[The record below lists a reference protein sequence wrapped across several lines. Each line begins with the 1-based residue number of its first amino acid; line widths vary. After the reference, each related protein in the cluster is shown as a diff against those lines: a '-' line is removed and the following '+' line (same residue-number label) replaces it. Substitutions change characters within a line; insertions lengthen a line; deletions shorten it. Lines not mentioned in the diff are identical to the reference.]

1 MQYSLRKRLD
11 FRTNDEGENMW
22 GNKQAQPLT
31 QGSAAAPKPSAPASP
46 MTAGV
51 ARLGSSFHVKG
62 EISGAEDLQIDGT
75 VEGQISLSGHRL
87 TVGSSAQLTSE
98 VNAREVVVYG
108 MLSGNVHAASR
119 VEIKRDGGIVGNLT
133 TAGIVIE
140 DGAHFKGH
148 IDIANSG
155 KPSERGRNDLSA
167 RPPAPANEPALVGA
181 ADKSSPYG
189 RL

>member
-1 MQYSLRKRLD
+1 
-11 FRTNDEGENMW
+11 MW
-22 GNKQAQPLT
+22 GTKQTQLPT
-31 QGSAAAPKPSAPASP
+31 QGAAAAPNKPSAPISP
-46 MTAGV
+46 MTAHDGV

-62 EISGAEDLQIDGT
+62 EISGTEDLQIDGT

-98 VNAREVVVYG
+98 VNAREVIVYG
-108 MLSGNVHAASR
+108 MLNGNVHAASR

-140 DGAHFKGH
+140 DGAHFRGH
-148 IDIANSG
+148 IDIANSS
-155 KPSERGRNDLSA
+155 KPSEKGRNDFSA
-167 RPPAPANEPALVGA
+167 RPPAKEPALVGA
-181 ADKSSPYG
+181 ANPSWPDG

>member
-1 MQYSLRKRLD
+1 
-11 FRTNDEGENMW
+11 MW
-22 GNKQAQPLT
+22 GNKPMQPPT
-31 QGSAAAPKPSAPASP
+31 QGSAPAPKPSAAISP
-46 MTAGV
+46 MTAHDGV

-75 VEGQISLSGHRL
+75 MEGQISLSGHRL

-108 MLSGNVHAASR
+108 MLNGNVHAASR
-119 VEIKRDGGIVGNLT
+119 VEIKREGGIVGNLT

-148 IDIANSG
+148 IDIANSSKSG
-155 KPSERGRNDLSA
+155 DKGRNDFSA
-167 RPPAPANEPALVGA
+167 RPSAKEPVLALAGDRSA
-181 ADKSSPYG
+181 RG
-189 RL
+189 HGL